1 MVTQFMPLTEPN
13 NDNNENNIKKATIK
27 NNVVTAFIEY
37 HGKIL
42 LLRRSQ
48 KVKSMKGKW
57 AAVSGYIERQQEPL
71 RQAFKEAYE
80 ETGLTNKNIK
90 VLNEGKP
97 LEAIDNPANSV
108 TWVVHPF
115 YFRTNTNDIILDWE
129 HDQYKWIKP
138 AEIENYDTVPRLK
151 EALDRVAPNS
161 GSRINNNNIGTDNR
175 TTRRKGERS
184 DSSAEASVRGVS
196 TL

>member
-1 MVTQFMPLTEPN
+1 MATQFMPLTEHN
-13 NDNNENNIKKATIK
+13 NDNNKNNNKMTIK
-27 NNVVTAFIEY
+27 NNVVTVFIEY

-48 KVKSMKGKW
+48 KVRSMKGKW
-57 AAVSGYIERQQEPL
+57 AAVSGYIERQREPL

-97 LEAIDNPANSV
+97 LEAIDNPPDNV

-115 YFRTNTNDIILDWE
+115 YFRTNTDEIILDWE
-129 HDQYKWIKP
+129 HDQYTWIKP
-138 AEIENYDTVPRLK
+138 AEIENYDTVPKLK
-151 EALDRVAPNS
+151 EALDRVGPNS
-161 GSRINNNNIGTDNR
+161 EPMLNNNINTNNR
-175 TTRRKGERS
+175 NCKKKR
-184 DSSAEASVRGVS
+184 
-196 TL
+196 

>member
-1 MVTQFMPLTEPN
+1 MPLTEPN
-13 NDNNENNIKKATIK
+13 NDNNKNNNKKMAIK
-27 NNVVTAFIEY
+27 NNVVTVFIEY

-57 AAVSGYIERQQEPL
+57 AAVSGYIERQQESL

-80 ETGLTNKNIK
+80 ETGLTNKDIN

-97 LEAIDNPANSV
+97 LEAIDNQADNV

-115 YFRTNTNDIILDWE
+115 YFRTNTDEIILDWE
-129 HDQYKWIKP
+129 HDQHTWIKP

-151 EALDRVAPNS
+151 EALDRVAPDS
-161 GSRINNNNIGTDNR
+161 ESMLNNNINTNNR
-175 TTRRKGERS
+175 NCKKNR
-184 DSSAEASVRGVS
+184 
-196 TL
+196 

>member
-1 MVTQFMPLTEPN
+1 MAKHFMPLTESN
-13 NDNNENNIKKATIK
+13 TDNNKNNNKKMTIK
-27 NNVVTAFIEY
+27 NNVVTVFIEY

-71 RQAFKEAYE
+71 IQAFKEAYE

-90 VLNEGKP
+90 VLNQGQL
-97 LEAIDNPANSV
+97 LEATDNPPNNV

-115 YFRTNTNDIILDWE
+115 YFRTNTNEIILDWE

-138 AEIENYDTVPRLK
+138 AEIENSDTVPRLK

-161 GSRINNNNIGTDNR
+161 ESMINNNNNINTNNR
-175 TTRRKGERS
+175 NRKK
-184 DSSAEASVRGVS
+184 
-196 TL
+196 

>member
-1 MVTQFMPLTEPN
+1 MATQFMPLTEHN
-13 NDNNENNIKKATIK
+13 NDNNKKNNKKMTIK
-27 NNVVTAFIEY
+27 NNVVTVFIEY

-48 KVKSMKGKW
+48 KVRSMKGKW
-57 AAVSGYIERQQEPL
+57 AAVSGYIERQREPL

-97 LEAIDNPANSV
+97 LEAIDNPPDNV

-115 YFRTNTNDIILDWE
+115 YFRTNTDEIILDWE
-129 HDQYKWIKP
+129 HDQYTWIKP
-138 AEIENYDTVPRLK
+138 AEIENYDTVPKLK
-151 EALDRVAPNS
+151 EALDRVGPNS
-161 GSRINNNNIGTDNR
+161 EPMLNNNINTNNR
-175 TTRRKGERS
+175 NCKKKR
-184 DSSAEASVRGVS
+184 
-196 TL
+196 